1 MKLNEDDLKTV
12 YNIQG
17 PLGKGLDI
25 QPDGVHIAFTAGTGI
40 LVFID
45 LVAHLVRKNL
55 GQLDSKEDAQLSKGF
70 QFILYVSFPKQ
81 EESIAFEMC

>member
-1 MKLNEDDLKTV
+1 MKLNEHDLSTV

-25 QPDGVHIAFTAGTGI
+25 QPDGTHIAFTGGTGI

-45 LVAHLVRKNL
+45 LVAHLIRKNL
-55 GQLDSKEDAQLSKGF
+55 DQLDSNEEKQLRKGF
-70 QFILYVSFPKQ
+70 TFILYVSFPK
-81 EESIAFEMC
+81 